1 MRLAL
6 KVAIVCS
13 HYAAPA
19 MALIR
24 LFASHHALN
33 NDSRFIERTAIK
45 HEVRMKQNFMRVTLD
60 PTLMESKRF

>member
-19 MALIR
+19 TALIR
-24 LFASHHALN
+24 LFASHHARN
-33 NDSRFIERTAIK
+33 NDNRFIERTAVK

-60 PTLMESKRF
+60 LTLTESK